1 MRAGIK
7 HTVGMDWKASVKG
20 VHRLKVNY
28 EITARASAR
37 DYKSTLQVLINGKN
51 HESREISLSK
61 SRNGTISLD
70 LNLSAN
76 TNRIEFGMVPNN
88 GDTNNNVSLAV
99 KVLKVEM
106 VGPPGSI
113 D

>member
-7 HTVGMDWKASVKG
+7 QPSMDWKANQI
-20 VHRLKVNY
+20 HRLKVNY
-28 EITARASAR
+28 EIQKRR
-37 DYKSTLQVLINGKN
+37 LKSITIDHGKN

-70 LNLSAN
+70 LNHAN

-88 GDTNNNVSLAV
+88 GDTNNNVISQLRF
-99 KVLKVEM
+99 
-106 VGPPGSI
+106 
-113 D
+113 